1 MKKQL
6 LLLLLLTIHLAKG
19 QEIKELEV
27 ATEVDQA
34 TVFVT
39 NAQVFRKG
47 SVTVGPGITT
57 IKFKDLSPFITP
69 NSIQAKVNG
78 GIAILSVTHKQE
90 ISEKLEKPEELLK
103 LEEESAKRERELA
116 LLTAKKSSIEE
127 EIEFFTTNRNIGGDE
142 ALNIESFRQISEFY
156 GRRMYQLRV
165 DLLETE
171 AKIEKQRASASELR
185 NEINSISSIKNF
197 ASGSVLI
204 KVESTGRNTVDVGL
218 SYVVKNAGWLPSYDI
233 QAADINSPV
242 NLVYKANIRQDTKVD
257 WKDVK
262 IKLSTADPNTSG
274 VKPELKTY
282 YLDYST
288 PPPIYGNAIKQVS
301 GIVMDEDGAP
311 LPGASVIVKG
321 TTIGTQTDFDGRYSL
336 TLPDQQSSLVF
347 NYIGFKTLTKPV
359 YSETLNVMMSED
371 NQALD
376 EVVVAGYGSN
386 AKVRR
391 SEAVAEAE
399 FDAGSSPAP
408 APSPPLPV
416 VQVRRQTAV
425 EFDIDIPFSV
435 PSDNTSYSLK
445 IANYK
450 VPADFKYVSIPK
462 AEPSVYLTA
471 GIWDWEKFNLL
482 EGEANLFFE
491 NTFVGKTILDLRN
504 AADTLQL
511 SLGRD
516 QNIVISRK
524 KITDYSSTKFIGSK
538 KEETRDWMISIK
550 NNKREKVRIE
560 VFDQIPVS
568 TLDEIS
574 VELQEKSKG
583 SIDQDTGYVKWD
595 LDIEPGQTEEVRLK
609 YAIKYPRNKRLYIE

>member
-1 MKKQL
+1 M
-6 LLLLLLTIHLAKG
+6 
-19 QEIKELEV
+19 

-47 SVTVGPGITT
+47 SLTVEPGIAT
-57 IKFKDLSPFITP
+57 IKFKDLSPFIIP

-78 GIAILSVTHKQE
+78 DITILSVTHKQE
-90 ISEKLEKPEELLK
+90 FSDKLEKSEDLSK
-103 LEEESAKRERELA
+103 LEGESVKIEHEIA
-116 LLTAKKSSIEE
+116 LLTAKKGSIQE

-156 GRRMYQLRV
+156 SRRMYQLKV
-165 DLLETE
+165 DLFETE
-171 AKIEKQRASASELR
+171 AKIEKQRASASELQ
-185 NEINSISSIKNF
+185 NEMNSISSTMNF

-204 KVESTGRNTVDVGL
+204 KVESTGRKTVDIGL

-233 QAADINSPV
+233 KATDINSPV

-257 WKDVK
+257 WNDVK

-274 VKPELKTY
+274 VRPELKTY
-282 YLDYST
+282 YLNYST

-301 GIVMDEDGAP
+301 GIVMDEDRVP
-311 LPGASVIVKG
+311 LPGANVIVKG

-359 YSETLNVMMSED
+359 YSQSMNVMMSED
-371 NQALD
+371 NQVLD
-376 EVVVAGYGSN
+376 EVVVVGYGSN

-391 SEAVAEAE
+391 SEAAAEADE
-399 FDAGSSPAP
+399 DRSLLP
-408 APSPPLPV
+408 APSSPLPV
-416 VQVRRQTAV
+416 AQVQRQTAV

-445 IANYK
+445 IANYN

-491 NTFVGKTILDLRN
+491 NTFVGKTLLDVRN

-516 QNIVISRK
+516 ENIVISRK
-524 KITDYSSTKFIGSK
+524 KITEYSATKFIGSK

-550 NNKREKVRIE
+550 NNKREKVRME